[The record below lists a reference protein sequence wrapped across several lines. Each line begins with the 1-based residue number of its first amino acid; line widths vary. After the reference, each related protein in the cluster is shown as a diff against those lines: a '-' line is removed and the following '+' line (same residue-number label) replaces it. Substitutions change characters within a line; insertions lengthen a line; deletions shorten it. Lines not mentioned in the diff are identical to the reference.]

1 MTLFLAQCTDVSVAY
16 CEPLTAA
23 TNLCSHFVEFGA
35 ELLCWGK
42 FDEDFFL
49 CEPFS
54 WKSALLRVKFD
65 TESLEKYLLK
75 VWVEFGRISFYEE
88 QPPHQSSKGVSKFR
102 KIFLLMFKK
111 TSQLLEVSR
120 FFHSS

>member
-42 FDEDFFL
+42 FDEDFFFVL
-49 CEPFS
+49 NPFP
-54 WKSALLRVKFD
+54 
-65 TESLEKYLLK
+65 E
-75 VWVEFGRISFYEE
+75 
-88 QPPHQSSKGVSKFR
+88 GVLS
-102 KIFLLMFKK
+102 
-111 TSQLLEVSR
+111 
-120 FFHSS
+120 